1 MEGDWIFDLGAAKVK
16 YSSPFKS
23 WRLVTRI
30 FDWNLWKTFR
40 CNKIIFWYCQFV
52 AGKYGI
58 LQLLLWTIW
67 NYSAA
72 SCRQIFLYSAT
83 SFKTLQS
90 CKKKALFP
98 INQYYLLLISKGLV
112 TNISLVKINS
122 KPWQY
127 NSFCQYIEDNILS
140 PAQRLGKM
148 TVDLTVA
155 CKGWI
160 FRHFPDKSD
169 FLMIIFI
176 HWRFA
181 IMDYKVE
188 NNKMKEWQ

>member
-1 MEGDWIFDLGAAKVK
+1 MQIWCCVQIWNNICTQRCVQICPVIFAMHWLNDKYFDIANLLQANMEFFSCCCGLYGII
-16 YSSPFKS
+16 
-23 WRLVTRI
+23 RL
-30 FDWNLWKTFR
+30 
-40 CNKIIFWYCQFV
+40 QV
-52 AGKYGI
+52 AGEYFYI
-58 LQLLLWTIW
+58 RPQV
-67 NYSAA
+67 
-72 SCRQIFLYSAT
+72 
-83 SFKTLQS
+83 KTLQS